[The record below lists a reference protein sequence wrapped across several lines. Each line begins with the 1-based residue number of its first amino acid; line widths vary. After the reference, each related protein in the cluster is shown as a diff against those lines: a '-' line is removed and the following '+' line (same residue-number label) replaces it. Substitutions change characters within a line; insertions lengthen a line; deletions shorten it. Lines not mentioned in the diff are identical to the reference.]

1 MLRFANPEYL
11 YLLLLLIPFVIAI
24 YYDFIIRKK
33 LMKNF
38 ADEKILKS
46 LSPAKSRLK
55 YFLKSGLMFFSFLFL
70 ILAIAN
76 PQIGTKI
83 EEVKQVGIDV
93 YILLDVSNSMAAE
106 DIRPNRLEKAKFDIQ
121 NLISK
126 LQGDRIGLIIFAGR
140 AYVQFPLTTDY
151 SAANLF
157 LSAVDFNSVPQQGTN
172 IGEAINLALNSF
184 KKESPTKK
192 AIIMITDGEDHE
204 GDIESAI
211 SIANDKNVPIYSI
224 GLGSKDGVPIPILDN
239 SGNNVGFKEDNNGEI
254 VMTKLDESTLVDIS
268 TKTDGKFYS
277 GQTGENELEEIYA
290 DLMGIERKE
299 FGTKQITDYEDR
311 FYLMLFPALLLL
323 IAELVL
329 TSKKFKF
336 LQKIDDENEKN

>member
-11 YLLLLLIPFVIAI
+11 YLLLLLIPFAIAV
-24 YYDFIIRKK
+24 YFDFVIRKK
-33 LMKNF
+33 LMRNF
-38 ADEKILKS
+38 ADEKIMKS
-46 LSPAKSRLK
+46 LSPEKSRLK

-172 IGEAINLALNSF
+172 IGEAINMALNSF

-192 AIIMITDGEDHE
+192 AIVMITDGEDHE

-211 SIANDKNVPIYSI
+211 SVANDKNVPIYSI
-224 GLGSKDGVPIPILDN
+224 GLGSNDGVPIPILDN
-239 SGNNVGFKEDNNGEI
+239 SGNNVGFKQDNNGEI
-254 VMTKLDESTLVDIS
+254 VMTKLDETTLVDIS
-268 TKTDGKFYS
+268 TKTDGKFYN

-299 FGTKQITDYEDR
+299 FGAKQITDYEDR

-323 IAELVL
+323 IAEFVL
-329 TSKKFKF
+329 TSKKIKF